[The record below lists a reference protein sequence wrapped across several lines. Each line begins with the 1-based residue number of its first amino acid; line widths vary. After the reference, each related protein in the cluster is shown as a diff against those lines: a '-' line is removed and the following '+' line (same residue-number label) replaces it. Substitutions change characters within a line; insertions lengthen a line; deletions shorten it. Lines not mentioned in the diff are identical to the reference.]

1 MSTNIYI
8 GADHAGYALKQHLL
22 HNLSH
27 KYTFV
32 DLTPDYIEGDDYPDV
47 AEKVGK
53 RVAKEKAR
61 AILVCGSAEGMCIA
75 ANKIKTI
82 RAIVAFNEG
91 VANLTRKHDDANVL
105 CLSGG
110 QFIDASARKLLKP
123 MPVQTAINIVNTFLS
138 TKFSGEERHVRRVA
152 KIAALEK

>member
-1 MSTNIYI
+1 MNSNIYI
-8 GADHAGYALKQHLL
+8 GADHAGFALKQQVLN
-22 HNLSH
+22 NLSK
-27 KYTFV
+27 KYKFV

-47 AEKVGK
+47 AEKVAK

-82 RAIVAFNEG
+82 RAIVAFNEA
-91 VANLTRKHDDANVL
+91 VAQLTRKHDDANIL

-110 QFIDASARKLLKP
+110 QFLDANARKLLKP
-123 MPVQTAINIVNTFLS
+123 MPVQTAVNIVDTFLS
-138 TKFSGEERHVRRVA
+138 TAFGGEERHARRIA

>member
-1 MSTNIYI
+1 MDSAIYI

-27 KYTFV
+27 KYNII

-47 AEKVGK
+47 AKKVAN

-61 AILVCGSAEGMCIA
+61 AILLCGSAEGMCIA
-75 ANKIKTI
+75 ANKIKSI
-82 RAIVAFNEG
+82 RAIVAFNEE
-91 VANLTRKHDDANVL
+91 VACLTRQHDDANIL

-110 QFIDASARKLLKP
+110 QFLEPSARKLLKP
-123 MPVQTAINIVNTFLS
+123 MPVQTAVNIVNTFLT
-138 TKFSGEERHVRRVA
+138 TKFSGQERHARRIA